1 MKYYNLLNLGTKKLK
16 RKLINNPGLDSE
28 ILLSNVLNCDREKI
42 LINLDK
48 IATIQQQKKFFL
60 DIKQRENNQP
70 IAQIIGKKEFW
81 KNNFVINKN
90 VLIPRPET
98 EVIVEKI
105 LAKINRFSKKK
116 ILDIGTGSGCIL
128 ISILLERRN
137 CTGTALDL
145 SKEALKVAKTNAKIQ
160 HIQNRIKFVN
170 SDIDKYFHNKYD
182 FVVSNPP
189 YIKKNCIKNLDEDVK
204 KFEPSVAL
212 DGGLTGYSKIYKVIK
227 KSWELLKVKG
237 NLFIEIDSHQSIKTK
252 KMLNL
257 NGFYVNEI
265 CKDLS
270 GKDRCIIST
279 KI

>member
-81 KNNFVINKN
+81 KHNFVINKN

-105 LAKINRFSKKK
+105 LGKINRFSKKK
-116 ILDIGTGSGCIL
+116 NS
-128 ISILLERRN
+128 RYRN
-137 CTGTALDL
+137 
-145 SKEALKVAKTNAKIQ
+145 
-160 HIQNRIKFVN
+160 RFRM
-170 SDIDKYFHNKYD
+170 
-182 FVVSNPP
+182 
-189 YIKKNCIKNLDEDVK
+189 YININTL
-204 KFEPSVAL
+204 
-212 DGGLTGYSKIYKVIK
+212 G
-227 KSWELLKVKG
+227 
-237 NLFIEIDSHQSIKTK
+237 KTK
-252 KMLNL
+252 LYWNSI
-257 NGFYVNEI
+257 GFIKRSFKN
-265 CKDLS
+265 S
-270 GKDRCIIST
+270 
-279 KI
+279 